1 MMENI
6 VQANTAFTIDLFRKL
21 ADQGGNVF
29 FSPYSI
35 MNCLAMAYA
44 GAKGNTEKEMAKVL
58 HLSSKGPLLHQSFK
72 DLYRRFKEIQ
82 SKKSLIL
89 KIANALWI
97 QSDYKLKQD
106 FTKLCRDYYISDLFY
121 VNYEKDPKR
130 CRLKV
135 NKWIAKQTENKIR
148 DILQPDSIDD
158 LTRLIITN
166 AIYFRGNWMKQFRT
180 FNTKDDIF
188 WQTPERKLK
197 TKMMFQMEYFGYKET
212 ADLQVLEMP
221 YVGKDLSLSMIILL
235 PREQDGLS
243 KLEEQLSVE
252 TLREWIYNPRVG
264 EVKVFL
270 PRFEITSRYGLNSV
284 LSSLGIK
291 EAFTDRADFSGMGEK
306 MKHWI
311 SEIVHK
317 TFIKVYEEGSEAG
330 AATFVCGTLGILS
343 ERIPEFRADH
353 PFLFIIR
360 ENRTECIIFIGR
372 VWEPREKNIPY

>member
-1 MMENI
+1 MMENS

-106 FTKLCRDYYISDLFY
+106 FTSLCRNYYASDLFY
-121 VNYEKDPKR
+121 VNYEKDPER
-130 CRLKV
+130 CRLKI
-135 NKWIAKQTENKIR
+135 NKWIAKKTKNKIR
-148 DILQPDSIDD
+148 EILQPNSIDD
-158 LTRLIITN
+158 LTRLILTN
-166 AIYFRGNWMKQFRT
+166 AIYFRGSWLKQFDN

-197 TKMMFQMEYFGYKET
+197 TKMMFQMGYFGYKET

-221 YVGKDLSLSMIILL
+221 YVGEDLSMIILL
-235 PREQDGLS
+235 PRAQDGLS

-252 TLREWIYNPRVG
+252 TLREWIFSPRDG

-270 PRFEITSRYGLNSV
+270 PRFKINSRYSLNSA
-284 LSSLGIK
+284 LTSLGME
-291 EAFTDRADFSGMGEK
+291 EAFTNRADFSGMEEK
-306 MKHWI
+306 LKHWI
-311 SEIVHK
+311 SKIVHK
-317 TFIKVYEEGSEAG
+317 SFIKVYEEGTEAA
-330 AATFVCGTLGILS
+330 AATAVSYTVGLS
-343 ERIPEFRADH
+343 IGQIPEFRADH

-360 ENRTECIIFIGR
+360 ENRIKCILFMGR
-372 VWEPREKNIPY
+372 VWEPREKNIPD